1 MLKAVK
7 IPSKVFSWSAPQQQV
22 FFLLLGATAEMT
34 EIPSVAEIEEILGLS
49 KTVIVES
56 IKKLM
61 EKNVLHIEIDGK
73 LSLNNWHK
81 YNAETP
87 ETPKHTQQITDTDTT
102 SDTVIIPYP
111 TTTAEIIEMSKCPQ
125 FAGQKPFTETEAQEF
140 LDYYQSIDWQQRNNL
155 KIRDWRLKIRNWG
168 RRTRGDKNGNNTDAW
183 RQGKKVATAAELS
196 DTLITDINDI

>member
-1 MLKAVK
+1 MLKAIK

-22 FFLLLGATAEMT
+22 FFLLLGATAEMK
-34 EIPSVAEIEEILGLS
+34 EIPSVTEIEEILGLS

-61 EKNVLHIEIDGK
+61 EKNVLHVEIDGK
-73 LSLNNWHK
+73 LNLNNWHK

-87 ETPKHTQQITDTDTT
+87 ETPKQEIASITATDTT

-155 KIRDWRLKIRNWG
+155 KIRDWRKKIRRW
-168 RRTRGDKNGNNTDAW
+168 NTG
-183 RQGKKVATAAELS
+183 QKHEKHS
-196 DTLITDINDI
+196 DTWRGNKEIPATTIQDNTVISADDF